1 MSGAVGALSVFIGA
15 VSCDMPGVRLSRV
28 IASGTRIEKFYPC
41 TIPYFIRAVF
51 LLSWLNR
58 KAGPF
63 HVLDKLLVL
72 VTGIPIL
79 CITYCFYNAVY

>member
-28 IASGTRIEKFYPC
+28 IASGTRIEKFYPY

-51 LLSWLNR
+51 LLYP
-58 KAGPF
+58 G
-63 HVLDKLLVL
+63 
-72 VTGIPIL
+72 
-79 CITYCFYNAVY
+79 